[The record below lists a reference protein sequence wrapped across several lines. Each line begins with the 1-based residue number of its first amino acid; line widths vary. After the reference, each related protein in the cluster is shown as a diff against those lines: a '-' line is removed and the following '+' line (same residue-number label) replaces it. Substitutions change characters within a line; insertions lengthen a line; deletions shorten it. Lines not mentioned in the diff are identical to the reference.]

1 MSPAYPPPE
10 PIRDRLIDEAK
21 SRLRKFDVSNKYPHL
36 LPNKCSVLIP
46 LLVKDGKF
54 HLLLTLR
61 SEKLR
66 SSPGEACFPGGKQEP
81 ADVDNIATALRE
93 AEEEVGLRPHQ
104 VEVVSCLVPIVVN
117 ENMLL
122 FPVVGIIREDFQA
135 QPNPDEVK
143 DVFLVPLDY
152 FLHPS
157 VYHQAYVTFTKIRHL
172 AHFFEYTSPD
182 NGVTYHIKGITAHL
196 AVFAALIILDER
208 PTFKVDYDL
217 DHLLSSSGESFMK
230 LQNLVLSKL

>member
-1 MSPAYPPPE
+1 MSPACPRRE
-10 PIRDRLIDEAK
+10 PVRNRLIDEAK
-21 SRLRKFDVSNKYPHL
+21 PRLRKFDVGNKYPHL
-36 LPNKCSVLIP
+36 LQNRCSVLIP

-66 SSPGEACFPGGKQEP
+66 RSPGEVCFPGGKQDP

-93 AEEEVGLRPHQ
+93 AEEEVGLHPHQ
-104 VEVVSCLVPIVVN
+104 VEVVSCLVPAIVN

-122 FPVVGIIREDFQA
+122 FPVVGIIGEDFQA

-143 DVFLVPLDY
+143 AVFLVPLDY
-152 FLHPS
+152 FLHPR
-157 VYHQAYVTFTKIRHL
+157 VYRQASATYADFPHL
-172 AHFFEYTSPD
+172 VHFFEYTSPES
-182 NGVTYHIKGITAHL
+182 GVTYHIKGITARL

-217 DHLLSSSGESFMK
+217 DDLLSSSGESFMK
-230 LQNLVLSKL
+230 LQKLILSKL